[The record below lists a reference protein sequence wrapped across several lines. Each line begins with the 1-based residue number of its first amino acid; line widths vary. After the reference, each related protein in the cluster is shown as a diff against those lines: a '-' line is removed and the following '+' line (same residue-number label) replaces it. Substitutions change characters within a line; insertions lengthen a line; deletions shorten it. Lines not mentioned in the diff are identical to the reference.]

1 MHCETNTYSTAYDRF
16 IILLN
21 NNSVTSQHFHDDQIA
36 IVELLENL
44 QLCSCIVPF
53 KSKLTVRCKSRFL
66 TRLVILDSWTNRESR
81 IKNNLSRIEST
92 IESCRTKNK
101 RFTHHW
107 FLDNYFTKTY
117 GCNTTQH
124 GYTCISDSQ
133 KRLLLETRPIRVIK
147 GMFLQG
153 HLYHA
158 LFPQVKFQMPAPSA
172 NKQCILV
179 YKQQHVYFVMSNDC
193 GLIRLLGLIKISCN
207 RHICP

>member
-1 MHCETNTYSTAYDRF
+1 MYWLINFFLYHFKKFWILAVRWNIHICFIIIALYHYSFQTNVHCETNKYCTAYDRF

-53 KSKLTVRCKSRFL
+53 KSKLTVRCESRFS
-66 TRLVILDSWTNRESR
+66 TRFTILNSCVNRESR
-81 IKNNLSRIEST
+81 IKNNLSRIKST
-92 IESCRTKNK
+92 IESHGTKNK

-107 FLDNYFTKTY
+107 FLDNFTKTY

-124 GYTCISDSQ
+124 GYSCISNSRE
-133 KRLLLETRPIRVIK
+133 RLLLKTRPIQVKK

-158 LFPQVKFQMPAPSA
+158 SFLK
-172 NKQCILV
+172 
-179 YKQQHVYFVMSNDC
+179 
-193 GLIRLLGLIKISCN
+193 
-207 RHICP
+207 